1 MGLIDT
7 LRAAFRISDLRK
19 RLYFTFWIFVVIRLG
34 AHVPVPGIDP
44 SVVAKIFKEGTFF
57 GLMDLFSGGA
67 LSSFSIFA
75 MNIYP
80 YVNASI
86 IVQLLTMVIPKL
98 EEMAKE
104 GEEGRRRLNE
114 YTRYGTIVL
123 AFIQAIGMAFW
134 MRGSGALL
142 DTSILHV
149 VAVAVSLTGG
159 TVLMMWLGEQITDKG
174 IGNGISLVIF
184 VNIVSR
190 FPADI
195 GSIATLVS
203 VGRIGIANAVV
214 LIVIAAATIAAI
226 VVVQEGQRRIPVQ
239 YSKRVVGRKVYGGQ
253 STHIPM
259 RLNHAGVIP
268 VIFAS
273 AILSFPAT
281 IAAFIRHPIA
291 QKVESIFSGQGV
303 WYQVVYALLIV
314 FFTYFYTAVTFN
326 PMDVAN
332 NLKKWGGFIPGIRPG
347 KPTADYLERVLTRI
361 TLPGALFL
369 ALIAVLP
376 GIVMRFTGVPRT
388 AMSLGGTAILI
399 VVGVALETMK
409 QIEAHLLMRQY
420 KGFMS

>member
-1 MGLIDT
+1 MLDT
-7 LRAAFRISDLRK
+7 LRAALRIGDLRK
-19 RLYFTFWIFVVIRLG
+19 RLFFTLWIFLVIRLG
-34 AHVPVPGIDP
+34 AHVPVPGINP
-44 SVVAKIFKEGTFF
+44 SVVARLFREGTLF

-67 LSSFSIFA
+67 LSSFSVFA
-75 MNIYP
+75 MSIYP

-86 IVQLLTMVIPKL
+86 IIQLLTMVIPKL

-104 GEEGRRRLNE
+104 GEEGRRKLNE
-114 YTRYGTIVL
+114 YTRYGTVLL

-134 MRGSGALL
+134 MRGSGALYN
-142 DTSILHV
+142 TSILHV
-149 VAVAVSLTGG
+149 ITVAISLTAG
-159 TVLMMWLGEQITDKG
+159 TVFLMWLGEQITDKG

-190 FPADI
+190 FPMDI
-195 GSIATLVS
+195 GNVVTLVS
-203 VGRIGIANAVV
+203 VGRLGIGNVV
-214 LIVIAAATIAAI
+214 GLVVVAAATIAAI
-226 VVVQEGQRRIPVQ
+226 VLVQEGQRRVPVQ
-239 YSKRVVGRKVYGGQ
+239 YSKRVVGRRMYGGQ

-273 AILSFPAT
+273 AVLSFPAT
-281 IAAFIRHPIA
+281 IAAFIRHPLA
-291 QKVESIFSGQGV
+291 RQVETMFSGHGV
-303 WYQVVYALLIV
+303 WYQVAYALLII

-326 PMDVAN
+326 PLDVAN

-347 KPTADYLERVLTRI
+347 KPTAEYLERVLTRI
-361 TLPGALFL
+361 TLPGAAFL

-376 GIVMRFTGVPRT
+376 GIVMGITGVPTT
-388 AMSLGGTAILI
+388 ALRFGGTAILI

-420 KGFMS
+420 KGFIT